1 MQNTDITAGKP
12 LSGNIVLEG
21 SVIWWYR
28 AVVKVVRQSLAVSI
42 AVTAV
47 CSNGNCIVRQKWIRI
62 NIRFFNNLVRWIRKS
77 WGSWIKCKYAH
88 FNGEFD
94 FVHVYASCR
103 RQHVERPS
111 VLRHICT
118 VTRVSRLS
126 SSLVPTRT
134 SWYMTNLLC
143 FLLFFWHSLW
153 ILQQLTLFRP
163 R

>member
-21 SVIWWYR
+21 SVMLWWYR

-62 NIRFFNNLVRWIRKS
+62 NIRFLIIW
-77 WGSWIKCKYAH
+77 WD
-88 FNGEFD
+88 EFVKVGALELNANTHILTILFMFTPVAGANTWNDLPFYVTSAQSLASQD
-94 FVHVYASCR
+94 F
-103 RQHVERPS
+103 P
-111 VLRHICT
+111 L
-118 VTRVSRLS
+118 LS
-126 SSLVPTRT
+126 
-134 SWYMTNLLC
+134 
-143 FLLFFWHSLW
+143 FLLPEHPDIWLTYCVFFFFFWHSLW